1 VSNFNTARR
10 RSPLPWLLLGFG
22 GRISRSIYW
31 PGFLAILCVNIA
43 LYFQLIGMTEE
54 DLAGSRPFLVLLVAT
69 AALFVNIA
77 LAVKRLHDVGY
88 SGFLAIAVA
97 IPILNVAFSIWV
109 GILPGTTG
117 PNAYGDVADVPP
129 A

>member
-1 VSNFNTARR
+1 VPNFKTAR
-10 RSPLPWLLLGFG
+10 RSPLPWLLFGFG
-22 GRISRSIYW
+22 GRISRGIYW
-31 PGFLAILCVNIA
+31 QGFLALLCVNTA

-54 DLAGSRPFLVLLVAT
+54 DLAGSRPFLVLLVAI

-77 LAVKRLHDVGY
+77 IAVKRLHDVGY

-97 IPILNVAFSIWV
+97 IPILNVAFSIWI
-109 GILPGTTG
+109 GLLPGTAG
-117 PNAYGDVADVPP
+117 PNAYADAADVPP